1 MNHWSLLATTGYSWS
16 SAEHNWG
23 GSYTARG
30 NAMIGSRVKKQ
41 KQGGEKKRDSA
52 KYLDFDGLQEFMSW
66 STRRYDFSSEY

>member
-1 MNHWSLLATTGYSWS
+1 
-16 SAEHNWG
+16 
-23 GSYTARG
+23 
-30 NAMIGSRVKKQ
+30 MIGSRVKKQ